1 MDARELLQGVR
12 VVPVVVIED
21 VETAVPLARTL
32 LDAGLGAIEV
42 TLRTAGAVEAIGEI
56 VKHVPEMLTGA
67 GSIRNGQQLLTVID
81 AGAQFGV
88 GPGFSESLLDT
99 AEQAE
104 WPFIPGSMTPSESIV
119 LLERGYSLQKFFPA
133 GVAGGT
139 AYLKSVAGPLPEVSF
154 MPTGGIRA
162 DNARSYLDL
171 PNVACIGGS
180 WIVSRAALRDR
191 DYASITET
199 ALDASRL

>member
-1 MDARELLQGVR
+1 MRAHELLEGVR
-12 VVPVVVIED
+12 VVPVVVIDD
-21 VETAVPLARTL
+21 VSTAVPLARTL
-32 LDAGLGAIEV
+32 LDAGLRAIEV
-42 TLRTAGAVEAIGEI
+42 TLRTAGAVEAIREI
-56 VKHVPEMLTGA
+56 ANHVPQMLTGA
-67 GSIRNGQQLLTVID
+67 GSIRNSRQVSTVID

-88 GPGFSESLLDT
+88 GPGSSESLLEAVQD
-99 AEQAE
+99 AG
-104 WPFIPGSMTPSESIV
+104 WPFIPGAMTPSESIV

-139 AYLKSVAGPLPEVSF
+139 AYLKSVAGPLPEVKF
-154 MPTGGIRA
+154 MPTGGISA

-180 WIVSRAALRDR
+180 WIVSGAALRER
-191 DYASITET
+191 DYKAIAKT